1 MRNKAWIIISL
12 ILGTFMASLD
22 SSIVNVSLPIMQKQF
37 NVALDDVQWVITAY
51 MLAFC
56 VFMPLTN
63 WLQSKIGL
71 YKMYLI
77 SIVIFT
83 VGSLLCGLSGGLTTL
98 VPARILQALG
108 GGALTPVAL
117 SMLSL
122 TFDEKERGSVMGWW
136 GLGVIVGPALGP
148 TLGGLITQYLGWP
161 YIFFV
166 NLPFG
171 VLAFLLAMKYLK
183 KVGDTRDDAPP
194 FDLSGYLFFIVFI
207 TLFQYSVASIER
219 TGFSSITLYITFAI
233 SLLCLYGFI
242 KTDTK
247 KNNPVLNL
255 TLFKS
260 KAFVAG
266 ILVTVVRSVALF
278 GGLFLLP
285 FLLQGLMGYSE
296 LQTGLLL
303 LPASAAVAALMPVS
317 GKWADKHGARYISI
331 AGLALLII
339 STIQLAFLDKNS
351 SIVSIIIPM
360 VLRGAGLG
368 FLFSPISSS
377 IINAVPKEHSATASS
392 YYSLFMQMGGSVGIS
407 VLAVFYQYLL
417 HHYHQQGNASNSIHE
432 ALKGSFLLSAAIIV
446 IAIWPA
452 FKIPK
457 QAIAGKQPE
466 KAKSRQAFN
475 EANV

>member
-1 MRNKAWIIISL
+1 VRNKAWIIISL
-12 ILGTFMASLD
+12 MLGTFMASLD

-37 NVALDDVQWVITAY
+37 KVALDDIQWVITAY

-63 WLQSKIGL
+63 WLKSKIGL

-77 SIVIFT
+77 SIVVFT

-98 VPARILQALG
+98 VPARILQAMG

-122 TFDEKERGSVMGWW
+122 AFDEKERGTVMGWW
-136 GLGVIVGPALGP
+136 GLGVVVGPALGP
-148 TLGGLITQYLGWP
+148 TLGGFLTQYFGWP

-183 KVGDTRDDAPP
+183 KIGDTRDNAPP

-207 TLFQYSVASIER
+207 ILFQYSVARIEKA
-219 TGFSSITLYITFAI
+219 GFSSVMLYVTFAV
-233 SLLCLYGFI
+233 SLLCLFGFI
-242 KTDTK
+242 KTDIK
-247 KNNPVLNL
+247 KSNPVLDL
-255 TLFKS
+255 SLFKS

-285 FLLQGLMGYSE
+285 FMLQGLMGYSE

-303 LPASAAVAALMPVS
+303 LPASAAVAALMPVA

-331 AGLALLII
+331 AGLVLLII

-351 SIVSIIIPM
+351 SVISIIIPM

-368 FLFSPISSS
+368 FLFSPVSSAV
-377 IINAVPKEHSATASS
+377 IGAVPKEHSATASS
-392 YYSLFMQMGGSVGIS
+392 YYSLFMQIGGSIGIS

-417 HHYHQQGNASNSIHE
+417 HHYSRQGNSPEAVHL
-432 ALKGSFLLSAAIIV
+432 ALKGGFLLSAAIIV

-452 FKIPK
+452 FKIPT
-457 QAIAGKQPE
+457 QALAGTQPE
-466 KAKSRQAFN
+466 KAKNRQAFKD
-475 EANV
+475 ANV

>member
-1 MRNKAWIIISL
+1 MRNKVWIIISL
-12 ILGTFMASLD
+12 MLGTFMASLD
-22 SSIVNVSLPIMQKQF
+22 SSIVNVSLPVMQKQF
-37 NVALDDVQWVITAY
+37 KVALDDIQWVITAY

-63 WLQSKIGL
+63 WLKSKIGL

-77 SIVIFT
+77 SIVVFT
-83 VGSLLCGLSGGLTTL
+83 VGSLLCGLSGGLSAL

-122 TFDEKERGSVMGWW
+122 AFDEKERGTVMGWW

-183 KVGDTRDDAPP
+183 KVGDTRDNAPP

-207 TLFQYSVASIER
+207 TLFQYSVACIEK

-233 SLLCLYGFI
+233 SLLCLFGFI
-242 KTDTK
+242 KTDVK
-247 KNNPVLNL
+247 KDNPVLNL
-255 TLFKS
+255 SLFKS
-260 KAFVAG
+260 RAFVAG

-303 LPASAAVAALMPVS
+303 LPASAAVAAFMPVA

-331 AGLALLII
+331 AGLALLVI
-339 STIQLAFLDKNS
+339 STVQLAFLDKNS
-351 SIVSIIIPM
+351 SVISIIIPM
-360 VLRGAGLG
+360 ILRGVGLG
-368 FLFSPISSS
+368 FLFSPVSSA
-377 IINAVPKEHSATASS
+377 IINAAPKEHSATASS
-392 YYSLFMQMGGSVGIS
+392 YYSLFMQIGGSIGIS
-407 VLAVFYQYLL
+407 VLTVLYQYLL
-417 HHYHQQGNASNSIHE
+417 HHNGQHGNIADATHG
-432 ALKGSFLLSAAIIV
+432 ALKGGFLLSAAIIM

-457 QAIAGKQPE
+457 QPLAGKQPDR
-466 KAKSRQAFN
+466 AKNREVLN